1 MLKMN
6 RVFIIFIFVLLAV
19 GCSNVVKNTEGS
31 TLLVE
36 KQSTI
41 KGKYEYCNNIKDEK
55 EVQNIKKI
63 INSINWKDAKVSMVY
78 PPQYKFY
85 FEAIKEKKPS
95 EDISYDMWISP
106 RKDKIELV
114 REPEGN
120 YINLNEKTSKL
131 LFKLLT
137 GDNLN

>member
-1 MLKMN
+1 
-6 RVFIIFIFVLLAV
+6 
-19 GCSNVVKNTEGS
+19 
-31 TLLVE
+31 
-36 KQSTI
+36 
-41 KGKYEYCNNIKDEK
+41 
-55 EVQNIKKI
+55 
-63 INSINWKDAKVSMVY
+63 MVY

>member
-1 MLKMN
+1 
-6 RVFIIFIFVLLAV
+6 
-19 GCSNVVKNTEGS
+19 
-31 TLLVE
+31 
-36 KQSTI
+36 
-41 KGKYEYCNNIKDEK
+41 
-55 EVQNIKKI
+55 
-63 INSINWKDAKVSMVY
+63 
-78 PPQYKFY
+78 
-85 FEAIKEKKPS
+85 
-95 EDISYDMWISP
+95 MWISP